1 MLVLVE
7 VDRVGVEGVTA
18 AVVEVVVRA
27 TMEGEEVGDARERRV
42 GAAATV

>member
-1 MLVLVE
+1 MLVLVVE

-18 AVVEVVVRA
+18 AVVVVRA
-27 TMEGEEVGDARERRV
+27 REGEEVGDARERRV